1 MQSRPLYG
9 ILFAATLLGGVALH
23 LTIRSPGT
31 CWSGILLADALG
43 LLALIA
49 LWPYHDL
56 VGWRRLTA
64 SFDRWVESRTPLPV
78 VVCDQQAVTVTGL
91 QSADLRFAWS
101 EVVRIGY
108 RTRDAL
114 VDDHLLEFHLEDG
127 RQLGLPTGWPG
138 MQALCDRVAALPDTR
153 FDERGAL
160 ANVVGNASVVIWPAT
175 EAGGSLDQRE
185 GGPRSR

>member
-1 MQSRPLYG
+1 MQSRPLYWT
-9 ILFAATLLGGVALH
+9 LFAATLLGGVALH
-23 LTIRSPGT
+23 LTVRSPEA
-31 CWSGILLADALG
+31 CWPGILLADALG
-43 LLALIA
+43 LLALIV

-56 VGWRRLTA
+56 VGWRRLAA
-64 SFDRWVESRTPLPV
+64 SFDRWVESRAPLPV

-91 QSADLRFAWS
+91 HPADLRFAWS

-127 RQLGLPTGWPG
+127 GQLGLPTGWPG
-138 MQALCDRVAALPDTR
+138 MEALCDRVAALADTR

-160 ANVVGNASVVIWPAT
+160 ANVVGPASVVVWPAA
-175 EAGGSLDQRE
+175 EAGGSLDRPE
-185 GGPRSR
+185 ADPRSR